1 MSVEI
6 KLDDRQAKRQLK
18 ELAGEAKQAGQI
30 KLDPEQPDRS
40 GGRKQSGADKKNEGL
55 RRKFGGGGDTTDQAT
70 SGMDEFEGGGFY
82 ESLKDKAE
90 VLKKARDNTIKT
102 AKWLKGKLTGKKGS
116 GVGVGGENEDSS
128 GRAGEQK
135 IRQLI
140 AETSQIRT
148 LNIQN
153 ATIRNVRGQGSA
165 LSAPGGGVGAEV
177 GVGSS
182 PSNTRGFMAGA
193 MGKSMPFVGAI
204 AVAAGAMMKIV
215 SDVGQ
220 RYVQSLMS
228 QADTFGSTGQ
238 YVVGR
243 GPRGLFR
250 DAEIAQAE
258 VAYAKAADVE
268 TFQRKTP
275 LLSEDVMRFASRRN
289 MNPAEL
295 GESLGVIS
303 RGQKEETSI
312 NYLRDYA
319 EKSGFQAMRQGEAIT
334 KLSEAVRQL
343 REQGFG
349 ELNVRQFAPIA
360 AAFTQGREV
369 VAERGLTIA
378 QNLDQRVR
386 RGEQG
391 GLVGQLALVAKM
403 QEGKDFFTARSEL
416 QSEGITGETIKML
429 KQYFGENNKQ
439 LLAYVIEMEGISTQ
453 REAEAVLDSKTV
465 TLKDRTDRL
474 NVAENPGIGFQNRS
488 LEAFG
493 TGAGA
498 RAGAAAVKIAETAQ
512 NQLITM
518 LDNHAGEIESLARG
532 IHDVEKLVFTKLSE
546 GVDMM
551 VDVVNDPGKY
561 FGDFMSSMTDKFK
574 DSMPGWMKF

>member
-30 KLDPEQPDRS
+30 KLDPQQPERS

-55 RRKFGGGGDTTDQAT
+55 RRKFGGAGDTTDQAT

-102 AKWLKGKLTGKKGS
+102 AKWLKARLTGKKGS
-116 GVGVGGENEDSS
+116 GVGAGGEDEKSG

-140 AETSQIRT
+140 AETSQVRT

-153 ATIRNVRGQGSA
+153 ATIRNVRGQGNA
-165 LSAPGGGVGAEV
+165 LSAPGVGAGAEV
-177 GVGSS
+177 GGGSS

-193 MGKSMPFVGAI
+193 MGKAMPFVGAI

-228 QADTFGSTGQ
+228 QADTFGSTGR

-275 LLSEDVMRFASRRN
+275 LLSEDVLRFASRRN

-295 GESLGVIS
+295 GESLGVINQ
-303 RGQKEETSI
+303 GQKDETSI

-319 EKSGFQAMRQGEAIT
+319 EKSGFQAMRQGEAVT

-378 QNLDQRVR
+378 QNLDRRVR
-386 RGEQG
+386 GGEQG
-391 GLVGQLALVAKM
+391 GMIGQLALAAKM

-416 QSEGITGETIKML
+416 QSEGITENTIPLL
-429 KQYFGENNKQ
+429 KQYFGENNQ
-439 LLAYVIEMEGISTQ
+439 QMLAYILEKEGISTQ
-453 REAEAVLDSKTV
+453 REAESVLESKAI
-465 TLKDRTDRL
+465 TLKDRTDKL
-474 NVAENPGIGFQNRS
+474 AVAENPGIAFQNRS

-493 TGAGA
+493 TGPGA
-498 RAGAAAVKIAETAQ
+498 RAGAAAVQIAETAQ
-512 NQLITM
+512 KQMIGM
-518 LDNHAGEIESLARG
+518 LNAHAGEIESLARG

-561 FGDFMSSMTDKFK
+561 FGDFMSSMTDKVK